1 MGDLYSSHQEQTGA
15 GCPGLVYIR
24 RFLGYNVPLFR
35 KPMKTTALLRKVA
48 KTIRDH
54 RMILPGD
61 RVLIAYSG
69 GADSTF
75 LAFSLLRLREHLDIS
90 LALAHFNHKLRPGA
104 DEDERFV
111 RDAANSW
118 GLPLTVGAGDVRA
131 YARRK
136 RLNLEEAGR
145 RLRYRFLETTAG
157 KIDAQRIAT
166 GHTLNDQAETFLI
179 RLFRGAGLEGLSG
192 IHPNLDDRIIRPL
205 IGIEK
210 SELLEAL
217 GREGVGHRE
226 DPSNRDRRF
235 LRNRI
240 RFDILPRLQGDID
253 GSLIRRLGGT
263 ANLLADDEDLLR
275 KLATEA
281 LAVHG
286 REKGL
291 LQTSEL
297 ARLDRGLA
305 RRIVREFIRRDCGGL
320 RGMTRADVENILDMK
335 DGKNLRLHGGI
346 RLRKERGRIRVLP
359 EEAPPP
365 AETFSLLWDGT
376 APLRILQAG
385 LLISADVPAREEMK
399 ARDFDDEAG
408 VFLDRDKLAFPL
420 EVRSPQS
427 GDLFHPLGSPGHKKL
442 KEAFR
447 DRDVAP
453 SERPARPVFLSGDE
467 IIWVL
472 GLPVGEKYK
481 ITSSTRRVL
490 HIIVRP
496 FP

>member
-1 MGDLYSSHQEQTGA
+1 
-15 GCPGLVYIR
+15 
-24 RFLGYNVPLFR
+24 
-35 KPMKTTALLRKVA
+35 MKTEDLLRKVV

-54 RMILPGD
+54 RMILPGE
-61 RVLIAYSG
+61 RILIAFSG

-75 LAFSLLRLREHLDIS
+75 LAFSLLRLREQLDVS
-90 LALAHFNHKLRPGA
+90 LSLAHFNHKLRRSA
-104 DEDERFV
+104 EEDERFV
-111 RDAANSW
+111 RDAAKSW
-118 GLPLTVGAGDVRA
+118 GLPLTVGAEDVRA

-145 RLRYRFLETTAG
+145 HLRYRFLEATAG

-166 GHTLNDQAETFLI
+166 GHTLDDQAETFLI

-210 SELLEAL
+210 SQLLEAL

-226 DPSNRDRRF
+226 DPSNRDSRF

-263 ANLLADDEDLLR
+263 ANLLADDEGLLR
-275 KLATEA
+275 KLAAEA

-305 RRIVREFIRRDCGGL
+305 RRVVREFLRRDCGGL
-320 RGMTRADVENILDMK
+320 RGITRADVENILDMK
-335 DGKNLRLHGGI
+335 DGKSFRLHGGKI
-346 RLRKERGRIRVLP
+346 LLKERGKVRLLSEEDRPPVEAFRVM
-359 EEAPPP
+359 
-365 AETFSLLWDGT
+365 WDGSSPLKIVEAGFLIT
-376 APLRILQAG
+376 AEMPSVGELK
-385 LLISADVPAREEMK
+385 SSFADN
-399 ARDFDDEAG
+399 EAG
-408 VFLDRDKLAFPL
+408 VFLDRDKLVFPL
-420 EVRSPQS
+420 EVRNPKS
-427 GDLFHPLGSPGHKKL
+427 GDSFFPLGSPGHKTL

-447 DRDVAP
+447 ERDVPP

-467 IIWVL
+467 IIWAR
-472 GLPVGEKYK
+472 GLPIGEKYK
-481 ITSSTRRVL
+481 ITSSTRRVF
-490 HIIVRP
+490 HISVRP
-496 FP
+496 LP